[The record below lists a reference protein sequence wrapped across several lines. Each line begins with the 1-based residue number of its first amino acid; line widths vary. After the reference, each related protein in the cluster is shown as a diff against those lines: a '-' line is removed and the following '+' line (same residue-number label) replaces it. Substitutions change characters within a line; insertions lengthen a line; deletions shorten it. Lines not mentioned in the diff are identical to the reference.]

1 MNSGRG
7 TPFAVAPEVAVV
19 PVVTAL
25 RATRRGG
32 VALHVDDEYVCVV
45 SESLVARWRLF
56 KGREL
61 DEADV
66 AEIRAASSAERV
78 MGDAYRLLGHRA
90 RSREEL
96 RRRLLAKEHD
106 EHAVDDALERLA
118 ADGFLDDAAFARSYV
133 ADKRRLQSWGAERIR
148 RGLRELG
155 VDAASI
161 DEALGA
167 RRGRRG
173 RGRRARPRP
182 RRPAPPRRAGAAAR
196 RGSPARLPGA
206 PAPRVLL
213 VRRLRRRASL
223 GGGRA
228 AAAELTPRGGVTYYP
243 NTRRVRVLCVFH
255 FSLLHGDTDGAQ
267 APNQA
272 EPIDQ
277 GSTMRDLGGFANLQ
291 SS

>member
-1 MNSGRG
+1 
-7 TPFAVAPEVAVV
+7 V

-61 DEADV
+61 GEADV
-66 AEIRAASSAERV
+66 AEIRTASSGERV
-78 MGDAYRLLGHRA
+78 MGDAYRLLGHRG

-106 EHAVDDALERLA
+106 AHAVDDALERLA

-155 VDAASI
+155 VDAVNV

-167 RRGRRG
+167 VDAERGEDGDEFDRALAVLRRRG
-173 RGRRARPRP
+173 
-182 RRPAPPRRAGAAAR
+182 APEQPLEAAR
-196 RGSPARLPGA
+196 RRAYQALQRRGFSSSVVYDA
-206 PAPRVLL
+206 
-213 VRRLRRRASL
+213 VRRWMEE
-223 GGGRA
+223 GP
-228 AAAELTPRGGVTYYP
+228 PRS
-243 NTRRVRVLCVFH
+243 N
-255 FSLLHGDTDGAQ
+255 
-267 APNQA
+267 
-272 EPIDQ
+272 
-277 GSTMRDLGGFANLQ
+277 
-291 SS
+291 

>member
-1 MNSGRG
+1 
-7 TPFAVAPEVAVV
+7 V

-45 SESLVARWRLF
+45 SESLVARRHLF

-61 DEADV
+61 DDADV

-106 EHAVDDALERLA
+106 ENAVRDALERLA

-133 ADKRRLQSWGAERIR
+133 ADKRRLESWGAERIR

-155 VDAASI
+155 VDAAVI
-161 DEALGA
+161 DEVLGA
-167 RRGRRG
+167 EGEEAGVELDRALTVLRRRG
-173 RGRRARPRP
+173 
-182 RRPAPPRRAGAAAR
+182 APELPLEAAR
-196 RGSPARLPGA
+196 RRAFQALQRRGFSSSVAYAAVRLWVDGEP
-206 PAPRVLL
+206 PR
-213 VRRLRRRASL
+213 S
-223 GGGRA
+223 
-228 AAAELTPRGGVTYYP
+228 
-243 NTRRVRVLCVFH
+243 N
-255 FSLLHGDTDGAQ
+255 
-267 APNQA
+267 
-272 EPIDQ
+272 
-277 GSTMRDLGGFANLQ
+277 
-291 SS
+291 